1 MLRPLARKRKPR
13 PFPTKLAAS
22 SPNTRDSTRSSTLS
36 MEPQHR
42 FHCTG
47 VWNEPELIARDGI
60 KHSVQKPE
68 GAVDCRSAMKG
79 REAARKQL
87 SHGSRTRDLHHFIPL
102 AVLQNKNPTD
112 LRFPRRCKRCL
123 SVPRR
128 SVHPQLS
135 IALPQDNAVVAE
147 NFRIAQGLPEQCS
160 CAFAC
165 AGVSQ
170 KQLPSGLSVHQSATV
185 HLDANARGQIICDQK
200 LVGGI
205 LERNNR
211 PMFPQRLAAQ
221 KH

>member
-87 SHGSRTRDLHHFIPL
+87 SHAPPPPDLPHFIPL
-102 AVLQNKNPTD
+102 SLPPHTNP
-112 LRFPRRCKRCL
+112 
-123 SVPRR
+123 S
-128 SVHPQLS
+128 H
-135 IALPQDNAVVAE
+135 
-147 NFRIAQGLPEQCS
+147 
-160 CAFAC
+160 
-165 AGVSQ
+165 
-170 KQLPSGLSVHQSATV
+170 
-185 HLDANARGQIICDQK
+185 
-200 LVGGI
+200 
-205 LERNNR
+205 
-211 PMFPQRLAAQ
+211 
-221 KH
+221 